1 MAKIEAFE
9 RFSDAYDAWF
19 EENADKYEAEL
30 ALIRRLLPA
39 SGAGGIE
46 VGIGSGKFA
55 VPFGIRT
62 GVEPSREMALKARL
76 QGIQVIAGVAEHLP
90 LIKDCFDFVL
100 MVTTIC
106 FVDDL
111 SATFAEAWRVLK
123 PGGWFVVGFVDK
135 ESDLGRHYE
144 AHRDQSRFYRE
155 ATFFS
160 TREVMA
166 YLEAAGFRIDR
177 IEQTLIPG
185 DKGGRILDGFGQGAF
200 VGLRGVK

>member
-1 MAKIEAFE
+1 MPKIEAFE

-30 ALIRRLLPA
+30 ALIRRLLPP
-39 SGAGGIE
+39 SGARGIE
-46 VGIGSGKFA
+46 IGVGSGKFA
-55 VPFGIRT
+55 LPFGIRI
-62 GVEPSREMALKARL
+62 GVEPSREMALKARR

-90 LIKDCFDFVL
+90 LADGGFDFVL

-111 SATFAEAWRVLK
+111 SATFAEAWRVVK
-123 PGGWFVVGFVDK
+123 PRGWLIVGFVDK
-135 ESDLGRHYE
+135 ESDLGRYYE

-160 TREVMA
+160 TREVKDH
-166 YLEAAGFRIDR
+166 LVAAGFRIDR

-185 DKGGRILDGFGQGAF
+185 DRNGRVLAGFGQGAF
-200 VGLRGVK
+200 VGIRGVK

>member
-1 MAKIEAFE
+1 MPKIEAFE

-30 ALIRRLLPA
+30 ALIRRLLPP
-39 SGAGGIE
+39 SGARGIE
-46 VGIGSGKFA
+46 IGVGSGKFA
-55 VPFGIRT
+55 LPFGIRI
-62 GVEPSREMALKARL
+62 GVEPSREMAFKARR

-90 LIKDCFDFVL
+90 FADGGFDFVL

-111 SATFAEAWRVLK
+111 AAAFAEAHRVLT
-123 PGGWFVVGFVDK
+123 PGGGLIVGFVDK
-135 ESDLGRHYE
+135 ESDLGRRYE
-144 AHRDQSRFYRE
+144 AHRNQSRFYRE

-160 TREVMA
+160 TREVMDH
-166 YLEAAGFRIDR
+166 LEAVGFRIDR

-185 DKGGRILDGFGQGAF
+185 DRGGRILAGFGQGAF
-200 VGLRGVK
+200 VGIRGVK

>member
-1 MAKIEAFE
+1 MPKIDAFE
-9 RFSDAYDAWF
+9 RFSDAYDGWF
-19 EENADKYEAEL
+19 EENVDKYTAEL
-30 ALIRRLLPA
+30 ALIRRLLPP

-62 GVEPSREMALKARL
+62 GVEPSREMALKARQ

-90 LIKDCFDFVL
+90 LTADCVDFVL

-111 SATFAEAWRVLK
+111 GATFAEAWRVLK
-123 PGGWFVVGFVDK
+123 SGGWLIVGFVDK

-166 YLEAAGFRIDR
+166 HLEAAGFRIDR
-177 IEQTLIPG
+177 TAQTLIPG

>member
-9 RFSDAYDAWF
+9 RFSDVYDAWF

-62 GVEPSREMALKARL
+62 GVEPSREMAIKARL

-160 TREVMA
+160 IR
-166 YLEAAGFRIDR
+166 
-177 IEQTLIPG
+177 
-185 DKGGRILDGFGQGAF
+185 
-200 VGLRGVK
+200 